1 VKNYFFFKYQ
11 LIIILTSISLFIYLL
26 GLDFIKFTNYEWLYS
41 GDLSTYH
48 LGWKYFRNDIWRFPI
63 GLNPNYGIYLNTS
76 IIFSD
81 SIPIFAIFFKL
92 IRNFIPID
100 FQYFSLWILICIYLQ
115 LFFSFKIIY
124 KLTND
129 LTYSLISSLLFCFAT
144 IFLHRSAIHL
154 SLLGQ
159 WIILS
164 YFYTE
169 VSNNKNKFFIKSLN
183 ILFSLAIHFYFTIIL
198 TFILI
203 LEKFYDLLIK
213 KELIKK
219 ITIEFS
225 ILIPVIIFLMYVLG
239 YFSLNLDDGLGW
251 GYGYFNLN
259 LNSFFNPSGETNL
272 SSFSWSTFFPI
283 RDYQNGEI
291 EGFSYLGISGIVF
304 FVIFILNL
312 FLKKYNIIYTNKK
325 LILICVLFFFLSV
338 SNNINIGTFNILTI
352 PINNFLYAIM
362 SLIRASGRLIWPV
375 YYLVFIVG
383 IVFIYKSFN
392 KKISLI
398 VILSLFFLQ
407 IIDLSKGLGNYKFGK
422 QYLSSEIKTP
432 IKNKIWQDLSDN
444 FSQIRLI
451 EPKNQSKIYQSL
463 SKILSKE
470 NFLKTDIIYLAR
482 VNRQVITDKKY
493 ELIKLF
499 NEKNLDIFEDTLFI
513 SDNVNV
519 IKYLQHI
526 YKGQLYYYNV
536 DNLWIISKK
545 IINQNTSESLEL
557 LKDEYILNLNE
568 KKTVTFKNKDLMP
581 GLGWKLDDNSNGL
594 ILDGFQSGILIKI
607 IGEQCKVRSY
617 LKLNIEKY
625 YSNFNDPIKLKLFIN
640 GKEKKDLIIDRNNK
654 IFSVI
659 FDCINEKLNSL
670 FFVVDKPKSL
680 FDLKRGLSRNKRS
693 IVLKSISVTN

>member
-11 LIIILTSISLFIYLL
+11 LIIILATISLFIYLL

-48 LGWKYFRNDIWRFPI
+48 LGWKYFKNDIWRFPI

-81 SIPIFAIFFKL
+81 SIPFLAIFFKL

-129 LTYSLISSLLFCFAT
+129 LTYSLIASLFFCFAT

-154 SLLGQ
+154 SLFGQ

-183 ILFSLAIHFYFTIIL
+183 ILFSLTIHFYFTIIL

-213 KELIKK
+213 KESIKK

-225 ILIPVIIFLMYVLG
+225 ILIPVILFLMYVLG
-239 YFSLNLDDGLGW
+239 YFSLNLDDGIGW

-272 SSFSWSTFFPI
+272 GSFSWSTFFPI

-304 FVIFILNL
+304 FVIFILNM

-325 LILICVLFFFLSV
+325 LILICALFFFLSI

-362 SLIRASGRLIWPV
+362 SIIRASGRLIWPV

-383 IVFIYKSFN
+383 IVFIYRSFN

-422 QYLSSEIKTP
+422 QYLSSEIKIIT
-432 IKNKIWQDLSDN
+432 KNKIWQNLSDN
-444 FSQIRLI
+444 FSQIRLL
-451 EPKNQSKIYQSL
+451 EPKNQSEIYQSL

-493 ELIKLF
+493 ELVKLF
-499 NEKNLDIFEDTLFI
+499 NEKNLDIFEDTVFI
-513 SDNVNV
+513 SDNVNA
-519 IKYLQHI
+519 IKYLHHI
-526 YKGQLYYYNV
+526 YKDQLYYYNA

-545 IINQNTSESLEL
+545 IINQNTSENLEL
-557 LKDEYILNLNE
+557 LNNGYILNLSE
-568 KKTVTFKNKDLMP
+568 KETITFKNKDLVP

-607 IGEQCKVRSY
+607 IGNQCKVSSH

-640 GKEKKDLIIDRNNK
+640 GKEKKDLIIERNSE
-654 IFSVI
+654 IFSLI
-659 FDCINEKLNSL
+659 FDCINERSNSL
-670 FFVVDKPKSL
+670 FFVVEKPKSL
-680 FDLKRGLSRNKRS
+680 FDLKKGLSRSKRS

>member
-11 LIIILTSISLFIYLL
+11 LIIILASISLFIYLL

-81 SIPIFAIFFKL
+81 SIPFLAIFFKS

-129 LTYSLISSLLFCFAT
+129 LTYSLIASLFFCFAT

-169 VSNNKNKFFIKSLN
+169 VSNNKNKFFIKSLI
-183 ILFSLAIHFYFTIIL
+183 ILFSLTIHFYFTIIL

-203 LEKFYDLLIK
+203 LEKFYDLFIK

-219 ITIEFS
+219 TIIEFS
-225 ILIPVIIFLMYVLG
+225 ILTAVILCLMYLLG
-239 YFSLNLDDGLGW
+239 YFSLNLDDGLGG

-272 SSFSWSTFFPI
+272 GSFSWSTFFPI

-304 FVIFILNL
+304 FVIFIFNI
-312 FLKKYNIIYTNKK
+312 FQKKYNIIYTNKK
-325 LILICVLFFFLSV
+325 LILICTLFFFLSA
-338 SNNINIGTFNILTI
+338 SNNINVGTFNILTI

-422 QYLSSEIKTP
+422 QYLSSEKKTL
-432 IKNKIWQDLSDN
+432 IKNKIWQGLSDN
-444 FSQIRLI
+444 FTQIRLL

-482 VNRQVITDKKY
+482 VNRKVITDKKY

-526 YKGQLYYYNV
+526 YKDQLYYYNV

-545 IINQNTSESLEL
+545 IINKNISENLEL
-557 LKDEYILNLNE
+557 LKDGYILNLNE
-568 KKTVTFKNKDLMP
+568 KKTVTFRNKDLMP
-581 GLGWKLDDNSNGL
+581 GLGWKLDDNLNGL

-607 IGEQCKVRSY
+607 IGEQCNVNSY

-625 YSNFNDPIKLKLFIN
+625 YSNFNDPIKLILFIN

-659 FDCINEKLNSL
+659 FDCIKEKSNSL
-670 FFVVDKPKSL
+670 LFVVDKPKSL
-680 FDLKRGLSRNKRS
+680 YDLKRGLNRSKRS
-693 IVLKSISVTN
+693 IVLKSISVIN

>member
-1 VKNYFFFKYQ
+1 MKNYFFFKYQ
-11 LIIILTSISLFIYLL
+11 LIIILASILLFIYLL
-26 GLDFIKFTNYEWLYS
+26 GLDFIKFSNYEWLYS

-48 LGWKYFRNDIWRFPI
+48 LGWKYFRNDVWRFPI

-81 SIPIFAIFFKL
+81 SIPFLAIFFKS
-92 IRNFIPID
+92 IKNFIPND
-100 FQYFSLWILICIYLQ
+100 FQYFSLWIFICIYLQ

-129 LTYSLISSLLFCFAT
+129 LIYSLIGTLFFCFAT

-154 SLLGQ
+154 SLFGQ

-164 YFYTE
+164 YFYIE
-169 VSNNKNKFFIKSLN
+169 VSSNKNKFFIKSLN
-183 ILFSLAIHFYFTIIL
+183 ILFSLTIHFYFTIIL
-198 TFILI
+198 TLILI
-203 LEKFYDLLIK
+203 LEKFYDFLIK

-219 ITIEFS
+219 IIIEFS
-225 ILIPVIIFLMYVLG
+225 ILIPVILSLMYILG

-259 LNSFFNPSGETNL
+259 LNSFFNPSGQTN
-272 SSFSWSTFFPI
+272 SANFSWSTFFPI

-291 EGFSYLGISGIVF
+291 EGFSYLGISGIIF
-304 FVIFILNL
+304 FVIFILNI

-325 LILICVLFFFLSV
+325 IILICVLFFFLSI
-338 SNNINIGTFNILTI
+338 SNNINIGSFNILTI

-362 SLIRASGRLIWPV
+362 SSIRASGRLIWPV

-383 IVFIYKSFN
+383 IVFIYKNFN
-392 KKISLI
+392 KKISFI

-407 IIDLSKGLGNYKFGK
+407 IVDLSKGLSNYKFGK
-422 QYLSSEIKTP
+422 QYISSEKKTL
-432 IKNKIWQDLSDN
+432 IKNKIWHGLSDN
-444 FSQIRLI
+444 FSQIRLL

-482 VNRQVITDKKY
+482 VNRQAITDKKY
-493 ELIKLF
+493 ELTKLF
-499 NEKNLDIFEDTLFI
+499 NEKNLNIFEDTLFV
-513 SDNVNV
+513 SDNVNS
-519 IKYLQHI
+519 IRYLQYI
-526 YKGQLYYYNV
+526 YKDQLYYYNL
-536 DNLWIISKK
+536 DNLWVISKK
-545 IINQNTSESLEL
+545 IINQNTLEKSKILKGGYL
-557 LKDEYILNLNE
+557 LDLNN
-568 KKTVTFKNKDLMP
+568 KKTITFKNKDLIP
-581 GLGWKLDDNSNGL
+581 GLGWKLEDNYDGL

-607 IGEQCKVRSY
+607 TGEQCKVSSY

-625 YSNFNDPIKLKLFIN
+625 YSNFNDPIKFKLIIN

-654 IFSVI
+654 NFSMI
-659 FDCINEKLNSL
+659 FDCINEKSNSL
-670 FFVVDKPKSL
+670 LFVVDKPKSL
-680 FDLKRGLSRNKRS
+680 FDLKEGLNRSKRS